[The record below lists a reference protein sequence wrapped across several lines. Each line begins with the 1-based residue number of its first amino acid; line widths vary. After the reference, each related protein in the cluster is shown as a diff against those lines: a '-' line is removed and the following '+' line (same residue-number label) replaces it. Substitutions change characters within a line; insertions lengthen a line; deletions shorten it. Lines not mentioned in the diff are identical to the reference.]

1 MSRDDVTQTKIYIVK
16 IECKIHSIWEYNRT
30 FLKHNRARFTLDR
43 FIDTK
48 DRPFFFFNIIVSI
61 FNVVLLCTCFVYKI
75 ISIKLALFQIE

>member
-43 FIDTK
+43 FKDTK
-48 DRPFFFFNIIVSI
+48 DRPFFFFLTLLLAY
-61 FNVVLLCTCFVYKI
+61 FMLFYYARVLF
-75 ISIKLALFQIE
+75 IK